1 MEKVRE
7 GIGMGRE
14 DVGTWSVGDSS
25 RQYFIPRIIPVTMSS
40 IFWVFFIS
48 QRPVFSQLPL
58 IE

>member
-14 DVGTWSVGDSS
+14 DVGTGDSS